1 MNCRSVKTIRSQSLD
16 ESIVNVVYQS
26 SGSVTT
32 STSAEKKITKFTNK
46 VNVAQFLEGM
56 GHPALEIEQLLHN
69 FPSIC
74 KVLPKDNTYNDDD
87 DEENISEVYY
97 TINLATTSLDEVA
110 KIPILSKCVV
120 PSCYVDMVKLPEV
133 FLEHPSVIVHESKNE
148 DGDLEETI
156 RDSITNEFIARKII
170 YD

>member
-1 MNCRSVKTIRSQSLD
+1 MKTIRSQSLD
-16 ESIVNVVYQS
+16 ESVVNVVYQS

-32 STSAEKKITKFTNK
+32 TSEKKIKFTNK

-74 KVLPKDNTYNDDD
+74 KILPKDNSYNDEDD
-87 DEENISEVYY
+87 DEDISEVFY
-97 TINLATTSLDEVA
+97 TINLATTSPEEVE
-110 KIPILSKCVV
+110 KIPILNKCVV
-120 PSCYVDMVKLPEV
+120 PSCYVDMVPLPEV
-133 FLEHPSVIVHESKNE
+133 FLEHPFVKVHESKN
-148 DGDLEETI
+148 DAGHLELTI
-156 RDSITNEFIARKII
+156 RDSITDEFIARKII